1 MDNSH
6 HRIPTNSEIRP
17 FRIEIPQADLEDLN
31 QRLARVRFP
40 DELPDTTWELGVPT
54 RYLAELVDYWRTGY
68 DWRAHERRLN
78 ELPQFTTTIDGQNVH
93 FLHVRSPEPDALP
106 LILTH
111 GWPGS
116 FIEFLDVIGP
126 LSDPKAHGAPDTL
139 AFHLVIPSIPGYGF
153 SGPTNERGW
162 NVNRVARAWA
172 ELMARLGYQRYGA
185 QGGDWGSAISLELG
199 QVDAEHVVGMHVNY
213 LMTFPTGAPG
223 ELDDLSDQDKARLGG
238 YERFQTDFGGY
249 LAIQSTRPQTLA
261 FGLAD
266 SPAGQLAWIT
276 EKFKEWTDSTE
287 CPEDA
292 VDRDALLTNVTLYW
306 LTNTAASSARF
317 YYEFAHPRSF
327 PAWSE
332 TPLGVAVFPKDV
344 VLPIR
349 PLAERVA
356 NITRWTE
363 FDRGGHF
370 AALEQ
375 PELLTTDVRAFFSG
389 YAL

>member
-1 MDNSH
+1 MAN
-6 HRIPTNSEIRP
+6 TAIRP
-17 FRIEIPQADLEDLN
+17 FRIDIPQADLDDLN
-31 QRLARVRFP
+31 ERLARVRYP
-40 DELPDTTWELGVPT
+40 DELPGTGWDLGVPT
-54 RYLAELVDYWRTGY
+54 GYLAELVDYWRTGY
-68 DWRAHERRLN
+68 DWRAHERRWN
-78 ELPQFTTTIDGQNVH
+78 EFPQFTTTIDGQNVH
-93 FLHVRSPEPDALP
+93 FLHILSPEPDALP

-126 LSDPKAHGAPDTL
+126 LSDPRAHGAPDAP

-153 SGPTNERGW
+153 SGPTTERGW

-185 QGGDWGSAISLELG
+185 QGGDWGTAISMELG
-199 QVDAEHVVGMHVNY
+199 HVDAEHVIGVHVNG

-223 ELDDLSDQDKARLGG
+223 ELDNLSDQDMARLGL
-238 YERFQTDFGGY
+238 YERMRNDFGGY

-276 EKFKEWTDSTE
+276 EKFKEWTDSRDR
-287 CPEDA
+287 PEDA

-317 YYEFAHPRSF
+317 YYEFAQSRSHPT
-327 PAWSE
+327 WSQ
-332 TPLGVAVFPKDV
+332 TPLGVAVFPRDG

-349 PLAERVA
+349 PLAERAA
-356 NITRWTE
+356 NIARWTE

-389 YAL
+389 LAG

>member
-1 MDNSH
+1 MANNNDTS
-6 HRIPTNSEIRP
+6 TIRP
-17 FRIEIPQADLEDLN
+17 FRIDIPQADLDDLN
-31 QRLARVRFP
+31 ERLARTRFP
-40 DELPDTTWELGVPT
+40 DELPGTGWDLGVPIG
-54 RYLAELVDYWRTGY
+54 YLADLVDYWRTGY
-68 DWRAHERRLN
+68 DWRAQERRLN
-78 ELPQFTTTIDGQNVH
+78 EFPQFTTTIDGQNVH

-116 FIEFLDVIGP
+116 FIEFLGVIGP
-126 LSDPKAHGAPDTL
+126 LSDPRAHGAPDAP

-153 SGPTNERGW
+153 SGPTTERGW
-162 NVNRVARAWA
+162 NINRVARAWA

-185 QGGDWGSAISLELG
+185 QGGDWGTAISMELG
-199 QVDAEHVVGMHVNY
+199 SVDAEHVIGMHVNG

-223 ELDDLSDQDKARLGG
+223 ELDDLSDRDKERLGL
-238 YERFQTDFGGY
+238 YERLQTDFGGY

-276 EKFKEWTDSTE
+276 EKFKEWTDSRE
-287 CPEDA
+287 RPEDA
-292 VDRDALLTNVTLYW
+292 VDRDAMLTNVSLYW

-317 YYEFAHPRSF
+317 YYEFAQSRGY
-327 PAWSE
+327 PAWSQ
-332 TPLGVAVFPKDV
+332 TPMGVAVFLQDAPG
-344 VLPIR
+344 PIR
-349 PLAERVA
+349 PLAERTA

-389 YAL
+389 LAPLMS